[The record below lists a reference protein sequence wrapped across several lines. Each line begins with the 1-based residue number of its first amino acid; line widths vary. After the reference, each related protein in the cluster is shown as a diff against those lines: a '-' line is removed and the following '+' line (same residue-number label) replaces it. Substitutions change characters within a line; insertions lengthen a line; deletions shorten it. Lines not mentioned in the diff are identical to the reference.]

1 MKEDYFLTNIII
13 YAIYA
18 FYSNKGMVY
27 DGITLKLEHSPYV
40 QIHIKIIPSKFRI
53 LHRKN
58 SPVIHL

>member
-1 MKEDYFLTNIII
+1 MKEDYFLINIII

-40 QIHIKIIPSKFRI
+40 QIHIKIIP
-53 LHRKN
+53 
-58 SPVIHL
+58 